1 MPIWHWQRQ
10 PQTTMHTEAVRRRR
24 TVRKYLDDTF
34 DLCGAR
40 DATQTGKHKHQ
51 RCPSWIAHSSLSW
64 LLKIFVLGPVV
75 LWVYEDELQYDTG
88 VSQHQQKDDY
98 QRWGDCFFFDAESK
112 LRGFYTYFI
121 TQKSGADIFDSG
133 GPPESKMCLCSSSG
147 SLLPLL

>member
-1 MPIWHWQRQ
+1 
-10 PQTTMHTEAVRRRR
+10 MHTEAVRRRR

-98 QRWGDCFFFDAESK
+98 QRWEGLFF
-112 LRGFYTYFI
+112 L
-121 TQKSGADIFDSG
+121 
-133 GPPESKMCLCSSSG
+133 
-147 SLLPLL
+147 